1 MSVGLR
7 WGFHWMISLVGVDDC
22 LKRSVPI
29 CEDDEVR
36 AKSFLLISQGEASVG
51 NEGFHLSLFV
61 NSSGI
66 TTRQR
71 IRKFRPYL
79 L

>member
-1 MSVGLR
+1 
-7 WGFHWMISLVGVDDC
+7 MISLIGVDDC
-22 LKRSVPI
+22 FRRSVPI

-66 TTRQR
+66 PTRKY
-71 IRKFRPYL
+71 IRKFRTYL